1 VQSFILVC
9 LDAGLCHI
17 CILLEQ
23 EAEITHCMLP
33 EKELSD
39 IGIMVNFA
47 VLVSEAWLQL
57 S

>member
-1 VQSFILVC
+1 MQSFVLVC
-9 LDAGLCHI
+9 LDPGLCHI
-17 CILLEQ
+17 YILLEQ

-47 VLVSEAWLQL
+47 VPASEAWLQ
-57 S
+57 SG